1 MGLGAFAW
9 IGDTPLGF
17 WVGTSSVIWPL
28 LECIHFASLCVLVGS
43 VLVIDLRLIG
53 FYRDSCAAMVQT
65 LIRLSLIAFAV
76 NFLTGV
82 LFFSGNTPKF
92 VDNSAL
98 ELKLV
103 LIALAGLN
111 ALYFKLRLSH
121 IVDSDEVTWDSIGV
135 GYFSLILWT
144 GVIICGRMITFYAS

>member
-1 MGLGAFAW
+1 MSLRAFAW
-9 IGDTPLGF
+9 IGDTPLAA
-17 WVGTSSVIWPL
+17 WVASSSYVWPI

-43 VLVIDLRLIG
+43 VLIIDLRLIG
-53 FYRDSCAAMVQT
+53 FFRDRCAPLVQT
-65 LIRLSLIAFAV
+65 LIRLSLMAFVV

-82 LFFSGNTPKF
+82 LFFAGNTPKF
-92 VDNSAL
+92 VNNSAL

-121 IVDSDEVTWDSIGV
+121 LVDTEEVTWRSVGV
-135 GYFSLILWT
+135 GSASLLLWT
-144 GVIICGRMITFYAS
+144 GVIVCGRMITFYAR